1 MKLTEFLASV
11 KDKIVKKTRINVVRE
26 RTGYSDYTWWM
37 TTVSFDE
44 IETVDF
50 DLLMEQIAEFE
61 ESFKGK

>member
-1 MKLTEFLASV
+1 MKLSEFLRSV
-11 KDKIVKKTRINVVRE
+11 KDKIVKKERINVVRG
-26 RTGYSDYTWWM
+26 RTGYSEYTWWM